1 MLQWLAV
8 NAGTLAVGLVLAAVA
23 AAAVYSVYK
32 DKKQGKGGCGG
43 NCAGCPMGG
52 NCSSREK

>member
-43 NCAGCPMGG
+43 NCSGFSMGG